1 MRTLEVLVP
10 ALALLLAGPVL
21 ANDTPYKFRGIGLGD
36 SPEHVQKA
44 MPEQF
49 PLVRA
54 MEKSSGDFWSV
65 GAGDR
70 EGMSRSRCPISA
82 KGPLRDDCLKAMV
95 VLRLVDDR
103 IQVLQ
108 ITADQSFDKPVALR
122 AFLERLTS
130 TYGKPD
136 AVYLTGQD
144 VHSDG
149 LTERTYAWG
158 GKTLPAKD
166 FKMAFA
172 SYEDAERIGG
182 QYMAM
187 RVVLNGDA
195 VIGYELRIAD
205 AEKSIQLHRKWQAE
219 QKAKA
224 SRSGTA
230 APGSLKF

>member
-1 MRTLEVLVP
+1 MRTLEILVP
-10 ALALLLAGPVL
+10 ALTLLLTGPIF
-21 ANDTPYKFRGIGLGD
+21 AQDTPYKFRGIGLGD

-49 PLVRA
+49 PFVRA
-54 MEKSSGDFWSV
+54 MDKTLKDLWSMH
-65 GAGDR
+65 AGDR
-70 EGMSRSRCPISA
+70 EGISRDRCPIAA
-82 KGPLRDDCLKAMV
+82 KGSLRGDCLKAMV

-108 ITADQSFDKPVALR
+108 ITADQSFGMPVALP

-144 VHSDG
+144 VHRDG

-172 SYEDAERIGG
+172 TSLDAERIGG
-182 QYMAM
+182 QYVAM

-195 VIGYELRIAD
+195 VIGYQLRIAD
-205 AEKSIQLHRKWQAE
+205 AEKSIQLHREWQAE

-224 SRSGTA
+224 SSSGTA
-230 APGSLKF
+230 APQSLKF